1 MLVSL
6 QNRGPKIRQ
15 ACAHFGNHPP
25 LVRTIDNQSTS
36 MAVFHV
42 LHPIKDTYQTRGI
55 ATRDGRLEKE
65 VLFSRLQ
72 IMTMKNIFLPLCLVA
87 GAATFTGCEKPV
99 ACEEGNKAT
108 LTITNLTVCTPD
120 IKVNGDVEVSN
131 FGDNT
136 IDAYGTT
143 VVIELDEGTYDIKG
157 DLPLITACTERDTT
171 IEAVCGGVYTWN
183 FY

>member
-1 MLVSL
+1 
-6 QNRGPKIRQ
+6 
-15 ACAHFGNHPP
+15 
-25 LVRTIDNQSTS
+25 
-36 MAVFHV
+36 
-42 LHPIKDTYQTRGI
+42 
-55 ATRDGRLEKE
+55 
-65 VLFSRLQ
+65 
-72 IMTMKNIFLPLCLVA
+72 MTMKNIFLPLCLVA
-87 GAATFTGCEKPV
+87 GAAAFTGCEKPV

-171 IEAVCGGVYTWN
+171 IEAVCGGVYTWD